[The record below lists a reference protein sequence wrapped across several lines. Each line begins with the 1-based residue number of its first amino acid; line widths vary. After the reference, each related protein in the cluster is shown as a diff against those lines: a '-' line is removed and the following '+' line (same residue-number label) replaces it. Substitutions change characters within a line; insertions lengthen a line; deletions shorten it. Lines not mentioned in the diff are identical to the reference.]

1 MTNGQNIV
9 LPPVRSRNARIY
21 LAGFMGSG
29 KSTIGPILANTIGF
43 AFEDIDRS
51 IEEAEGQSVSAIF
64 NEHGEAYFRSLERH
78 ALERSAGQPG
88 KVIALGGGTLT
99 NPENLQFVRTSG
111 ILVYLKISQDQ
122 LFRRLRRRNDRP
134 MLVGPDG
141 TPLDDEKLRE
151 RISSLYLSRE
161 PVYALADITLQTDE
175 TRLGVTVDHLVQ
187 KLKPLLP

>member
-1 MTNGQNIV
+1 MNTDAKIV
-9 LPPVRSRNARIY
+9 LPPIRNRNGRIF

-29 KSTIGPILANTIGF
+29 KSTIGPILANTIGYAF
-43 AFEDIDRS
+43 ADIDRS
-51 IEEAEGQSVSAIF
+51 IEEQEGRSVSAIF
-64 NEHGEAYFRSLERH
+64 GENGEAYFRSLERA
-78 ALERSAGQPG
+78 ALEHSAGKQG
-88 KVIALGGGTLT
+88 MVIALGGGTLT
-99 NPENLQFVRTSG
+99 NPENLRIVRTSG

-141 TPLDDEKLRE
+141 EPLDDEKLRE
-151 RISSLYLSRE
+151 RIALLYSARE

-175 TRLGVTVDHLVQ
+175 SRLGVTVDHLVQ

>member
-1 MTNGQNIV
+1 MTDGSNII
-9 LPPVRSRNARIY
+9 LPPLRSRKDRIY

-29 KSTIGPILANTIGF
+29 KSTIGPILANTIGYAF
-43 AFEDIDRS
+43 ADIDRA

-64 NEHGEAYFRSLERH
+64 NEHGEAYFRSLERT
-78 ALERSAGQPG
+78 ALERSAVQPG
-88 KVIALGGGTLT
+88 VVIALGGGTLT
-99 NPENLQFVRTSG
+99 NPENLHIVRTSG

-141 TPLDDEKLRE
+141 TPLDDEKLRQ
-151 RISSLYLSRE
+151 RISSLYLARE

-175 TRLGVTVDHLVQ
+175 TRLGLTVDYLVQ